1 MSEWIRIELSEDDDP
16 DTIIMKLNELVSAAL
31 VKWHNELIADKMRG
45 KTSPDKQPVGIIRGD
60 RMNEWISVEDMLPG
74 LVHEVDD
81 IGPVWAMPY
90 VLTYDDESL
99 CYDVGF
105 YNPQYKE
112 WMSSNGSYGLILSR
126 VTMTVA
132 EKTRT
137 ASPTGCRYLNRPI
150 TMHLPTA
157 TPLVVI

>member
-1 MSEWIRIELSEDDDP
+1 
-16 DTIIMKLNELVSAAL
+16 
-31 VKWHNELIADKMRG
+31 
-45 KTSPDKQPVGIIRGD
+45 
-60 RMNEWISVEDMLPG
+60 MNEWISVEDMLPG

-112 WMSSNGSYGLILSR
+112 WMSSNGSYGLI
-126 VTMTVA
+126 VTHWMPLPEPPDSHA
-132 EKTRT
+132 P
-137 ASPTGCRYLNRPI
+137 SGCDPTGRSIESEPEQ
-150 TMHLPTA
+150 
-157 TPLVVI
+157 